1 MSLPCGPRWI
11 DVDVRAGGA
20 DGPWWRVADGTG
32 AAGRRGHGRG
42 GLQTAR
48 TCSVRVWHAGRSFP
62 RAGPSRREDALT
74 APRTPK
80 YQAIAAELAAR
91 IRGGELAP
99 GSALPPQKELSAA
112 FGVTLATLRQ
122 ALRQLEDDGLV
133 SQQPGRGTFVA
144 EPRAAYRLDS
154 LRGFA
159 EDLRAQGQ
167 TVSTQILGQAVR
179 RPPSWVAARLGG
191 DADRVVRLERLR
203 LLAGRPAV
211 HQLSWIAGVDLADV
225 DLSGTSLYAAL
236 ADRGIVVHRAS
247 EVVRPG
253 VLDAVTAD
261 LLGHPEGTPAFVS
274 DRVTFGLDDRALVFD
289 RATILG
295 NILEIRTE
303 RAVTGLSMQWSR
315 QT

>member
-1 MSLPCGPRWI
+1 
-11 DVDVRAGGA
+11 
-20 DGPWWRVADGTG
+20 
-32 AAGRRGHGRG
+32 
-42 GLQTAR
+42 
-48 TCSVRVWHAGRSFP
+48 
-62 RAGPSRREDALT
+62 
-74 APRTPK
+74 
-80 YQAIAAELAAR
+80 
-91 IRGGELAP
+91 
-99 GSALPPQKELSAA
+99 
-112 FGVTLATLRQ
+112 VTLATLRQ

-179 RPPSWVAARLGG
+179 RPPTWVTAQLGG

-211 HQLSWIAGVDLADV
+211 HQLSWVRGVDLAET

-236 ADRGIVVHRAS
+236 ADRGVVVHRAS

-253 VLDAVTAD
+253 ALDAVTGD
-261 LLGHPEGTPAFVS
+261 LLGHPAGTPAFVS
-274 DRVTFGLDDRALVFD
+274 DRITYGLNDAPLVFD

-295 NILEIRTE
+295 TVLEIRTE
-303 RAVTGLSMQWSR
+303 RAVTGLSMRWSR
-315 QT
+315 QR

>member
-1 MSLPCGPRWI
+1 VI
-11 DVDVRAGGA
+11 
-20 DGPWWRVADGTG
+20 RV
-32 AAGRRGHGRG
+32 
-42 GLQTAR
+42 
-48 TCSVRVWHAGRSFP
+48 P
-62 RAGPSRREDALT
+62 EPREDSLT

-80 YQAIAAELAAR
+80 YQAIASDLAAK
-91 IRGGELAP
+91 IRHGDLPP
-99 GSALPPQKELSAA
+99 GSALPPQKELSATY
-112 FGVTLATLRQ
+112 GVTLATLRQ
-122 ALRQLEDDGLV
+122 ALQRLEDDGLV
-133 SQQPGRGTFVA
+133 SQQAGRGTFVA

-179 RPPSWVAARLGG
+179 KPPAWVSAELGIDKDARVL
-191 DADRVVRLERLR
+191 RLERLR

-211 HQLSWIAGVDLADV
+211 HQLSWILDVDLADV

-236 ADRGIVVHRAS
+236 AGRGVVVHRAR

-261 LLGHPEGTPAFVS
+261 LLGHPAGTPAFVS
-274 DRVTFGLDDRALVFD
+274 DRVTYGLDDAPLVFD

-295 NILEIRTE
+295 NLLEIRTE
-303 RAVTGLSMQWSR
+303 RAVNGLSMQWSR
-315 QT
+315 QV